1 MGVVR
6 IEGHLRGEGLRL
18 ALAIS
23 RFNDLVTRALRE
35 GALDGLFRH
44 GVRPEDVVEVWV
56 PGSFELPQ
64 AASRLAAS
72 GRFDAVVCL
81 GCVIRGETPHWEYVS
96 AQAARGIA
104 EAGVRSGVP
113 VVFGVVV
120 AESLDQALERAG
132 GKQGNKGAEAALSA
146 LEMAVLWRR
155 LREQGL

>member
-1 MGVVR
+1 MTR
-6 IEGHLRGEGLRL
+6 IEGHFRGDGLRV
-18 ALAIS
+18 ALVIS
-23 RFNDLVTRALRE
+23 RFNELVTRALRD
-35 GALDGLFRH
+35 GALDALSRH
-44 GVRPEDVVEVWV
+44 GVRPGDVVEVWV

-72 GRFDAVVCL
+72 GRFDSVVCL

-104 EAGVRSGVP
+104 DAGVRSGVP

-132 GKQGNKGAEAALSA
+132 GKQGNKGAEAAVTA
-146 LEMAVLWRR
+146 IEMATLWRR
-155 LREQGL
+155 LREQGF

>member
-1 MGVVR
+1 VLR
-6 IEGHLRGEGLRL
+6 IEGSLLGEGLRVGL
-18 ALAIS
+18 VIS
-23 RFNDLVTRALRE
+23 RFNDLVTRSLRE

-44 GVRPEDVVEVWV
+44 GVTAEDVVEVWV

-64 AASRLAAS
+64 AASRLVAS
-72 GRFDAVVCL
+72 GRFDAVICL

-120 AESLDQALERAG
+120 AESMDQALERAG
-132 GKQGNKGAEAALSA
+132 GKQGNRGLEAALSA
-146 LEMAVLWRR
+146 LEMATLFRR